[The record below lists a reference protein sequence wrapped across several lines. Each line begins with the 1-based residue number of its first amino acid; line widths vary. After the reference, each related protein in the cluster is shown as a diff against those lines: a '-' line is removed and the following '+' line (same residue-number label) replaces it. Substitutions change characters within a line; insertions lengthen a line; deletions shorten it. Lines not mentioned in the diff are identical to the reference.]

1 MDDLWSIAHG
11 GKSRRV
17 SVFALINVATILAAL
32 IAVPLAHAAEE
43 PPYVALEGRAVL
55 LKERTMQRISKADLH
70 IHTLASDGTASVE
83 EVLARVATSDLRVV
97 AITDHDTI
105 DGARQAQRLAA
116 DFGVD
121 VIVGEEVSTHEGHL
135 LALFIEHALP
145 PKRPAAETIAAV
157 HAQGGLCIA
166 PHPYDR
172 AVPSLGFAGLH
183 RRCTRSAAGVRDGD
197 WPLDAIEG
205 FNAGTPW
212 PGSFGNDIARQVA
225 SRLALPVVGGS
236 DAHTLSTIG
245 QGYTLFAGTSG
256 DDLYHAIQKGLVSWG
271 GHTWSLAQHVDFLR
285 QTVRQ
290 RSLQGALR
298 LARANLAIRQG
309 NVDGKHGAAG

>member
-1 MDDLWSIAHG
+1 
-11 GKSRRV
+11 
-17 SVFALINVATILAAL
+17 
-32 IAVPLAHAAEE
+32 
-43 PPYVALEGRAVL
+43 
-55 LKERTMQRISKADLH
+55 MQRISKADLH

-83 EVLARVATSDLRVV
+83 AVLARVATSDLRVV

-105 DGARQAQRLAA
+105 DGARQAQRLAR

-121 VIVGEEVSTHEGHL
+121 VIVGEEVSTQEGHL
-135 LALFIEHALP
+135 LALFIEQALP
-145 PKRPAAETIAAV
+145 PARPAAETIAAV

-183 RRCTRSAAGVRDGD
+183 RRCTRSAAGARAGY

-212 PGSFGNDIARQVA
+212 PGSFGNYIARQVA
-225 SRLALPVVGGS
+225 ARFNLPVVGGS

-245 QGYTLFAGTSG
+245 QGYTLFAGTSC
-256 DDLYHAIQKGLVSWG
+256 DDLYRAIRNGLVSWG
-271 GHTWSLAQHVDFLR
+271 GHSWSLAQHLDFLR
-285 QTVRQ
+285 RTVR
-290 RSLQGALR
+290 RHRLPGALR
-298 LARANLAIRQG
+298 LARSSLAIRQSDAG
-309 NVDGKHGAAG
+309 GKHGAAG